1 MLASLQVKTLAKE
14 VAFIFLINLQNFLP
28 HPILAVLD
36 LQSRDL
42 SSKKKKKSIPRSVEK
57 SVRKSCFTMLHLQIG
72 GLEGPAEAPA
82 LWQGSGS

>member
-1 MLASLQVKTLAKE
+1 MLASHQVKTLAKE
-14 VAFIFLINLQNFLP
+14 VTFTFLINLQNFLP
-28 HPILAVLD
+28 HSILAVLD

-42 SSKKKKKSIPRSVEK
+42 SSKKNCIPWSVEK
-57 SVRKSCFTMLHLQIG
+57 SVRKSCFTMLNLQIG